1 MEVLLERIKKV
12 HPSAYPLIFIFIL
25 PFHKEISVLSNLLSF
40 LIMLCISL
48 KGLVLFYSMI
58 ILCNDDLLGSKSLKH
73 ALFYNFT
80 ECGVV
85 PLKSGCLHYNTK
97 CEIATRV
104 TLRESSSSTFSNS
117 RISFFFSIF
126 FFPGMQKPFNMF
138 VLKCLGKFNF
148 WTVLHCKSFW
158 FWRRWNS
165 VLCLIVNSHPKYNA
179 QKEA

>member
-126 FFPGMQKPFNMF
+126 FFP
-138 VLKCLGKFNF
+138 LA
-148 WTVLHCKSFW
+148 CKSLLICLSW
-158 FWRRWNS
+158 S
-165 VLCLIVNSHPKYNA
+165 VWESLTSGLSCIVSHFGFGEDGTLFCA
-179 QKEA
+179 W